1 MNNINTPKTTE
12 IFLKTGNNILKLRKE
27 IIDLFHKL
35 TKLNPF
41 NEENY
46 NNFLLYAE
54 DIIQDNELIKKE
66 QPNFVQYRNSKL
78 IEKNNSLNLKIQRI
92 LTSQNNN
99 NNFSENIFNN
109 ERKINTKKQLNN
121 NYKNKFIEENKEDYF
136 VSSNSFDNISLMNK
150 KIDNLHKKNEKI
162 FNIISFQKS

>member
-1 MNNINTPKTTE
+1 
-12 IFLKTGNNILKLRKE
+12 L
-27 IIDLFHKL
+27 
-35 TKLNPF
+35 
-41 NEENY
+41 
-46 NNFLLYAE
+46 
-54 DIIQDNELIKKE
+54 
-66 QPNFVQYRNSKL
+66 
-78 IEKNNSLNLKIQRI
+78 